1 MGREGGSDDVCYKPV
16 ANSGACELSYPDGIT
31 HECRKR
37 FITVVTSSETPTGDV
52 LDLSDAF
59 VSWCPHDD
67 DAERVILA
75 LHEIPVHGGPQN
87 RGGHSA
93 VAAVRNLLRF
103 GGDCHDCDARH
114 PSRHARL
121 AYSPAKQGSWLSL
134 FPWLPC
140 LPCGIDVSRIE

>member
-1 MGREGGSDDVCYKPV
+1 MKMGREGGSDDVCYKPV

-52 LDLSDAF
+52 LDLSDPF

-75 LHEIPVHGGPQN
+75 LREIPVHGGPQN
-87 RGGHSA
+87 RWGHSA

-103 GGDCHDCDARH
+103 AATAMIATLDIHRAMLASPIALR
-114 PSRHARL
+114 SRG
-121 AYSPAKQGSWLSL
+121 PGCPCSL
-134 FPWLPC
+134 GC
-140 LPCGIDVSRIE
+140 LGRPG